1 LAIADFPLSTRFFAD
16 VRRSQDLM
24 KRGKDGT
31 AAVKKATVAPKAGD
45 SKRFGN
51 IKFKEPSGE
60 PGDEPSGRDSMGF
73 LGAKEIGPL
82 G

>member
-1 LAIADFPLSTRFFAD
+1 
-16 VRRSQDLM
+16 M

-51 IKFKEPSGE
+51 IKFKEPSGIRHG
-60 PGDEPSGRDSMGF
+60 PVGRDSMGF
-73 LGAKEIGPL
+73 PGAIQTL
-82 G
+82 DL